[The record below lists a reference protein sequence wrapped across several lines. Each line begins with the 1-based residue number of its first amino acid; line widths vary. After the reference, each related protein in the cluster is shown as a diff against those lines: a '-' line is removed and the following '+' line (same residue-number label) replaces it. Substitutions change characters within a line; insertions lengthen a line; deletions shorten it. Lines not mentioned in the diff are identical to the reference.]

1 MRVCS
6 PPRTNLLLLDPNLKD
21 IFKFLP
27 YLLIPMN
34 DYWGLP
40 EKEYEISLLQFAK
53 EQLSERGY
61 SVTGE
66 KVEVCSGAGA
76 MTLSGILENKEMRF
90 GIYIHDGPK
99 KRKTRGSPI
108 VRVLRLLPE
117 MKNVEDLR
125 NFEISHSDFF
135 AVLSPVETSFR
146 ERVEEDIKEIY
157 AYLYNLKIKDLYD
170 SDRSSAADILR
181 VRLRK
186 GIIESLI

>member
-6 PPRTNLLLLDPNLKD
+6 PPRTNLLLLYPNLKD
-21 IFKFLP
+21 RFKFLP
-27 YLLIPMN
+27 CLLIAMN
-34 DYWGLP
+34 DYWGIP
-40 EKEYEISLLQFAK
+40 EKEYEISLLQFAEK
-53 EQLSERGY
+53 QLSEKDY
-61 SVTGE
+61 SVIGE

-76 MTLSGILENKEMRF
+76 MTLSGILENEETRF

-99 KRKTRGSPI
+99 QRKTRGPPI
-108 VRVLRLLPE
+108 IRVLRLLPE

-125 NFEISHSDFF
+125 NFEIAHSDFY
-135 AVLSPVETSFR
+135 AVLTPEETSFR

-186 GIIESLI
+186 GIIKSLI